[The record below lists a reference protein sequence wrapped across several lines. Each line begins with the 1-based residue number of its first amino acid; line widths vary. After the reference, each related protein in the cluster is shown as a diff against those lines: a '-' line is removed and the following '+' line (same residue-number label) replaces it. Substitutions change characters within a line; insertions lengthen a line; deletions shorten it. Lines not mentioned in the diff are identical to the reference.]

1 MQAPAPSQR
10 PANVATETAQ
20 EGAMHVVPAAYGRQ
34 PPLPSQKPS
43 VSQVAAVASAHWPS
57 GS

>member
-1 MQAPAPSQR
+1 
-10 PANVATETAQ
+10 
-20 EGAMHVVPAAYGRQ
+20 MHVVPAAYGRQ